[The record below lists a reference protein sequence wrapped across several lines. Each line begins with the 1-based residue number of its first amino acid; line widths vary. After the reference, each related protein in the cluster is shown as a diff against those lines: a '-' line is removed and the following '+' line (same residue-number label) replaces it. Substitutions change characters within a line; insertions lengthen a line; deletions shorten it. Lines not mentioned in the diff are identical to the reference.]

1 MFGNF
6 NLHKLDIQVAGL
18 AKRENDA
25 VDCGPEDLDPGV
37 VRQYVLRGMVV
48 HSGQASGGH
57 YYSYIRLVGGVG
69 FICEVNFLLETF
81 LTTLF

>member
-1 MFGNF
+1 MGGERKRKMFGNF

-18 AKRENDA
+18 AKRENEA

-57 YYSYIRLVGGVG
+57 YYSYIRSVG
-69 FICEVNFLLETF
+69 
-81 LTTLF
+81 